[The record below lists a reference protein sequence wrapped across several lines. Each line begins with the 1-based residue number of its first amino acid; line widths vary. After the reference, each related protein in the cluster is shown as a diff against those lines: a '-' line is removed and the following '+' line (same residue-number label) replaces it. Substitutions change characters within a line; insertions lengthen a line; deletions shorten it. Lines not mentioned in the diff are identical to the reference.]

1 MRLRRR
7 TRRLQLCQLPAMPG
21 HRGWPRRVVRRKPLL
36 QCQAPFQRRGG
47 IAERSRPPI
56 PKEVLMRV
64 MISTLL
70 MLGAVAA
77 AAPARAQ
84 TYDTTYPF
92 CMHVYG
98 RADYY
103 ECNYTSMAQCNATAS
118 GRAAQCA
125 PNPY

>member
-1 MRLRRR
+1 
-7 TRRLQLCQLPAMPG
+7 
-21 HRGWPRRVVRRKPLL
+21 
-36 QCQAPFQRRGG
+36 
-47 IAERSRPPI
+47 
-56 PKEVLMRV
+56 MRV

-70 MLGAVAA
+70 VLSAVAA

-84 TYDTTYPF
+84 TYDTTYPV

-103 ECNYTSMAQCNATAS
+103 ECNYISMAQCNATAS

-125 PNPY
+125 PNPYLAYAATPPVRTSKRARPVY